1 MNHKASSMETWNAIA
16 YGKSSRPVWF
26 PGMRLWRLG
35 FRCGGLEKSSGFSR
49 RVAPH
54 LCAPRRAS
62 GRFPLFLPRRPALR
76 HFAVRRPSPAWAAA
90 GNQATQRTP
99 EHCISRAEAASRN
112 RGLFLRN
119 SLTSRRH
126 TPGQAARWSR
136 GAGQPLYSACTR
148 HRAPSSAKEPPFDTD
163 LNQNKNFI
171 FYFVS
176 FLRM

>member
-1 MNHKASSMETWNAIA
+1 
-16 YGKSSRPVWF
+16 
-26 PGMRLWRLG
+26 MRLWRLG
-35 FRCGGLEKSSGFSR
+35 FRCGGVEKSSGFSG

-62 GRFPLFLPRRPALR
+62 GRLPLFLPRRPALR
-76 HFAVRRPSPAWAAA
+76 SKAPFACLGGSWEPGNPAD
-90 GNQATQRTP
+90 P

-119 SLTSRRH
+119 SLSFQATH
-126 TPGQAARWSR
+126 AGPGRTLESR
-136 GAGQPLYSACTR
+136 GAEAAAVLCPVFSQRT
-148 HRAPSSAKEPPFDTD
+148 PFDTD

-171 FYFVS
+171 FYFVL

>member
-26 PGMRLWRLG
+26 PRMRLWRLG
-35 FRCGGLEKSSGFSR
+35 FRCGGVKKSSGFSG

-62 GRFPLFLPRRPALR
+62 GRLPLFLPRRPALR
-76 HFAVRRPSPAWAAA
+76 SQAPFACLGGSWEPGNPAD
-90 GNQATQRTP
+90 P

-119 SLTSRRH
+119 SPSFQATHAGPGRTLKSRCC
-126 TPGQAARWSR
+126 G
-136 GAGQPLYSACTR
+136 
-148 HRAPSSAKEPPFDTD
+148 SSSTLPVFDTEPR
-163 LNQNKNFI
+163 LQPKNP
-171 FYFVS
+171 
-176 FLRM
+176 L